1 MKGHMQDGK
10 FHPHTDYKKGVRK
23 SRDQKSKQQGVK
35 IKPRKQRMVAK
46 IPQPDGTETVL
57 QMNNDNFDEVTD
69 TIERQKIL
77 DMMTKAEIEE
87 WEGVVNSEI
96 VKVKHEMLNGMPITT
111 LRFAN
116 GEEWFEFESFDHQE
130 KYVKKE
136 KINVDENVTG
146 EFVEIDHP
154 DIAGYITMD
163 SGSILFGEREGKRMK
178 RDGISRDEAED
189 RRKRDFSK
197 PITHDELG
205 EEWWRKMVEGG
216 AGFEVMMEGD
226 VSAND
231 TKHAIG
237 KVKDGHDYVY
247 WQTSPAWDE
256 FSQTQKLKLIKGSGG
271 IEAVRENLEQDGW
284 ISEKDPNRFTWEEG
298 E

>member
-1 MKGHMQDGK
+1 MSNGFKDKDGK
-10 FHPHTDYKKGVRK
+10 FHPISSYKGVRK
-23 SRDQKSKQQGVK
+23 SRDQKAKQQGVK

-69 TIERQKIL
+69 PVERQQIL
-77 DMMTKAEIEE
+77 NMMTKAEIEE

-130 KYVKKE
+130 KYIKKE

-163 SGSILFGEREGKRMK
+163 SGSILFGERESNRMK
-178 RDGISRDEAED
+178 RDQSAKTQGVRMKRGNFKVGDIVMVSPDNDNEGYNSFKGKKLRITYVEPDPSFYDEAMGDQGLYSFETLD
-189 RRKRDFSK
+189 GKEIGSSLYDY
-197 PITHDELG
+197 EL
-205 EEWWRKMVEGG
+205 
-216 AGFEVMMEGD
+216 
-226 VSAND
+226 
-231 TKHAIG
+231 
-237 KVKDGHDYVY
+237 VK
-247 WQTSPAWDE
+247 A
-256 FSQTQKLKLIKGSGG
+256 
-271 IEAVRENLEQDGW
+271 
-284 ISEKDPNRFTWEEG
+284 
-298 E
+298 